1 MQIVL
6 NEKQTSQLSEFLS
19 NMAVALIIG
28 ALLSPSKS
36 WLMYAYIG
44 YGTISLYLSIRLLR
58 TK

>member
-1 MQIVL
+1 MIIL
-6 NEKQTSQLSEFLS
+6 NEKQTLQLSEFLS

-28 ALLSPSKS
+28 ALFTPSKS
-36 WLMYAYIG
+36 WLMYIYMG